1 MNTLLTSLERKKLQ
15 AEMPSWEFVDGVD
28 AIHKNF
34 IFKDFKEAFAFM
46 TQIAQIAETLNHHP
60 EWFNVWNRVEIRL
73 STHDLGGLTKKDIR
87 LAQKIDETFS
97 ALA

>member
-1 MNTLLTSLERKKLQ
+1 MNTLLTSLERKKLH
-15 AEMPSWEFVDGVD
+15 ADMPSWEFVDGID

-34 IFKDFKEAFAFM
+34 TFKDFKEAFAFM

-73 STHDLGGLTKKDIR
+73 STHDLGGLTKKDIS
-87 LAQKIDETFS
+87 LALKIDETFS

>member
-34 IFKDFKEAFAFM
+34 TFKDFKEAFAFM

-73 STHDLGGLTKKDIR
+73 STHDLGGLTKKDIS

-97 ALA
+97 ALS

>member
-1 MNTLLTSLERKKLQ
+1 MDTLLTSLERKKLQ

-73 STHDLGGLTKKDIR
+73 STHDLGGLTKKDIS
-87 LAQKIDETFS
+87 LAQKIDETFF
-97 ALA
+97 ALS

>member
-1 MNTLLTSLERKKLQ
+1 MDTLLTSLERKKLQ

-73 STHDLGGLTKKDIR
+73 STHDLGGLTKKDIS

-97 ALA
+97 ALS

>member
-73 STHDLGGLTKKDIR
+73 STHDLGGLTKKDIS

-97 ALA
+97 ALS

>member
-1 MNTLLTSLERKKLQ
+1 MNTLLTSLERKKLH
-15 AEMPSWEFVDGVD
+15 ADMSSWEFVDGVD

-46 TQIAQIAETLNHHP
+46 TQIAQIAETLNNHP

-73 STHDLGGLTKKDIR
+73 STHDLGGLTKKDIS

-97 ALA
+97 ALS

>member
-1 MNTLLTSLERKKLQ
+1 
-15 AEMPSWEFVDGVD
+15 MPSWEFVDGVD

-73 STHDLGGLTKKDIR
+73 STHDLGGLTKKDIS
-87 LAQKIDETFS
+87 LAKKIDETFS
-97 ALA
+97 ALS

>member
-1 MNTLLTSLERKKLQ
+1 
-15 AEMPSWEFVDGVD
+15 MPSWEFVDGVD

-73 STHDLGGLTKKDIR
+73 STHDLGGLTKKDIS

-97 ALA
+97 ALS

>member
-1 MNTLLTSLERKKLQ
+1 MNTLLTSLERKKLH
-15 AEMPSWEFVDGVD
+15 ADMPSWEFVDGVD

-46 TQIAQIAETLNHHP
+46 TQIAQIAETLNHPP

-73 STHDLGGLTKKDIR
+73 STHDLGGLTKKDIS

>member
-1 MNTLLTSLERKKLQ
+1 
-15 AEMPSWEFVDGVD
+15 MPSWEFVDGVD

-73 STHDLGGLTKKDIR
+73 STHDLGGLTKKDIS

>member
-1 MNTLLTSLERKKLQ
+1 
-15 AEMPSWEFVDGVD
+15 MPSWEFVDGVD

-73 STHDLGGLTKKDIR
+73 STHDLGGLTKKDIS
-87 LAQKIDETFS
+87 LAQKIDETFF
-97 ALA
+97 ALS

>member
-73 STHDLGGLTKKDIR
+73 STHDLGGLTKKDIS
-87 LAQKIDETFS
+87 LAQKIDETFF
-97 ALA
+97 ALS

>member
-1 MNTLLTSLERKKLQ
+1 MNTFLTSLERKKLH
-15 AEMPSWEFVDGVD
+15 ADMPSWEFVDGVD

-73 STHDLGGLTKKDIR
+73 STHDLGGLTKKDIS

>member
-15 AEMPSWEFVDGVD
+15 ADMPSWEFVDGVD

-73 STHDLGGLTKKDIR
+73 STHDRGGLTKKDIS

>member
-73 STHDLGGLTKKDIR
+73 STHDLGGLTKKDIS

>member
-34 IFKDFKEAFAFM
+34 IFKDFKESFAFM